1 MGNETIRAR
10 QGIYSEKF
18 DYKAEQSANHCNEL
32 IPQSQCPAL
41 HTNKEAHP
49 LIKLSR
55 CAQCR
60 HILYAFCINKL
71 GQKRDKEH
79 PGQVIRSGV
88 ETLAEHPLTAD
99 EIGALQKK
107 VSMIYKYKD
116 QSVQTV
122 KQNGIQH

>member
-1 MGNETIRAR
+1 
-10 QGIYSEKF
+10 
-18 DYKAEQSANHCNEL
+18 
-32 IPQSQCPAL
+32 
-41 HTNKEAHP
+41 
-49 LIKLSR
+49 
-55 CAQCR
+55 
-60 HILYAFCINKL
+60 L

-107 VSMIYKYKD
+107 VSMIYKYKG

>member
-18 DYKAEQSANHCNEL
+18 DYNAEQSANHCNEL
-32 IPQSQCPAL
+32 IPHSQCPAL

-49 LIKLSR
+49 LIKLGR

-60 HILYAFCINKL
+60 HILYAFCVNKL

-99 EIGALQKK
+99 EIGALQKR

-116 QSVQTV
+116 QRYKYLLQ
-122 KQNGIQH
+122 